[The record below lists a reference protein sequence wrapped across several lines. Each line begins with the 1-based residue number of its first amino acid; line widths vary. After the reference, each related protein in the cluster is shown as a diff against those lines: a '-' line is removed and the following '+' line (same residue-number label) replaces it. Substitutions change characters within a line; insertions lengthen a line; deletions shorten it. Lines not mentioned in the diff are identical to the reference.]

1 MRLRTGGG
9 AAAATV
15 AQRSTGDRL
24 RVAYLVNQYPRTSHS
39 FIRREILALESLG
52 VEVLRYSLRGLDE
65 PLASEVDRQELARTR
80 MVLEVGAA
88 PMLLAVLRAVLTRPR
103 AFLRA
108 VGQALQLGWGSD
120 RGVLRHLAYLVEACV
135 LVGWLEE
142 GGVQHLHAHFG
153 TNPAAVALLC
163 HILGGPA
170 YSFTIHGPQ
179 EYDRPA
185 FLSLDRKVQQA
196 AFVAAISEFGR
207 SQILRWS
214 RHEDWDKV
222 EVVHCGVPSDLL
234 GVELQPPPAA
244 RRLVCIARLAAAKGQ
259 LLLLDAAAQLAAE
272 GLEFEVVLGGD
283 GPLRQTLEAE
293 VERRG
298 LGRVIRLAGWMSEAQ
313 VRDAIVGARAMVLP
327 SFAEGLPVVVMES
340 LALGRPVI
348 ATAIAGVPEL
358 VRSGV
363 TGWLIPPGSVDSLV
377 TAMREAF
384 QAAPEELARMG
395 RTGSALVAQHHDA
408 RREAAKL
415 KARFEAVVSRP
426 AG

>member
-1 MRLRTGGG
+1 LK
-9 AAAATV
+9 
-15 AQRSTGDRL
+15 
-24 RVAYLVNQYPRTSHS
+24 VAYLVNQYPRTSHS
-39 FIRREILALESLG
+39 FIRREILALEALG
-52 VEVLRYSLRGLDE
+52 LEVQRYSLRGLDQ

-80 MVLEVGAA
+80 MVLEAGAV
-88 PMLLAVLRAVLTRPR
+88 PMLLAVLG
-103 AFLRA
+103 A
-108 VGQALQLGWGSD
+108 VGQALRLGWGSD
-120 RGVLRHLAYLVEACV
+120 RGVLRHLAYLVEACL
-135 LVGWLEE
+135 LVGWLKQ

-163 HILGGPA
+163 HVLGGPA

-185 FLSLDRKVQQA
+185 FLGLDRKVRQA
-196 AFVAAISEFGR
+196 AFVVAISDFGR
-207 SQILRWS
+207 SQILRWTS
-214 RHEDWDKV
+214 HEDWAKV
-222 EVVHCGVPSDLL
+222 EVVHCGVPSELL
-234 GVELQPPPAA
+234 DVELQPPPAA

-298 LGRVIRLAGWMSEAQ
+298 LGRVVRLAGWMSEAQ

-358 VRSGV
+358 VRSGE
-363 TGWLIPPGSVDSLV
+363 TGWLIPPGSVASLV
-377 TAMREAF
+377 SAMREAF
-384 QAAPEELARMG
+384 QAAPEDLERMG
-395 RTGSALVAQHHDA
+395 RAGAVLVAQRHDA
-408 RREAAKL
+408 RREAARL
-415 KARFEAVVSRP
+415 KAHFEAVASRP